1 MPTIVVETVIDVPI
15 GVCFD
20 AARDIG
26 LHCQTMAYT
35 KERAV
40 AGVTGGLI
48 GAGQSVTFEA
58 VHFGIRQRLSATVVR
73 FDPPRG
79 FADEMTQGAF
89 AALTHTHEFFMQS
102 DTQTLMCDT
111 LEWRSPLGPLGLL
124 ADALFLKR
132 YMTDLI
138 RGRGVRL
145 KHHLET
151 LPQK

>member
-1 MPTIVVETVIDVPI
+1 MPTITVETVIDVPI
-15 GVCFD
+15 ALCFD

-26 LHCQTMAYT
+26 LHCQTMAHT

-40 AGVTGGLI
+40 AGVTHGLI
-48 GAGQSVTFEA
+48 GAGQSITFEA
-58 VHFGIRQRLSATVVR
+58 VHFGVRQRLSAIIVQ
-73 FDPPRG
+73 FDPPHL

-89 AALTHTHEFFMQS
+89 AALTHTHEFFAQS
-102 DTQTLMCDT
+102 DTQTRMRDT
-111 LEWRSPLGPLGLL
+111 LEWKSPLGPLGKL

-151 LPQK
+151 PPQK

>member
-40 AGVTGGLI
+40 AGVTTGLI

-58 VHFGIRQRLSATVVR
+58 VHFGLRQQLSATVVR
-73 FDPPRG
+73 FDPPHV
-79 FADEMTQGAF
+79 FADEMTRGAF
-89 AALTHTHEFFMQS
+89 AALTHTHEFFAQS
-102 DTQTLMCDT
+102 PAQTLMRDT
-111 LEWRSPLGPLGLL
+111 LTWRSPLGLLGKL

-145 KHHLET
+145 KRHLET
-151 LPQK
+151 RQK